1 MIRLGFFCSTQQN
14 SGHELSDLNLE
25 SETEVEDDE
34 NPELTQLMLT
44 QLKFHLSQSLKLK
57 MMRILMLTQLKFQVG
72 N

>member
-44 QLKFHLSQSLKLK
+44 QLKFHLSQSLK